1 MTHSIFLIQKKKK
14 KKTRKLVLQESQS
27 VEILVCSVKI
37 SNLDGL
43 NSNQVGVEILELGLF
58 NA

>member
-1 MTHSIFLIQKKKK
+1 MTHSIFLIQKKK

>member
-1 MTHSIFLIQKKKK
+1 MTHSIFLIKKKK